1 MLISNLFF
9 IIFSLPNYILATL
22 INLFFITKEKLINLK
37 NLKKLIF
44 SKNLTIFYILFLVLI
59 FYNNFFRSQIYYS
72 KSILYYSF

>member
-37 NLKKLIF
+37 NLK
-44 SKNLTIFYILFLVLI
+44 N
-59 FYNNFFRSQIYYS
+59 
-72 KSILYYSF
+72 